1 MKPHESKK
9 QGQNKGEK
17 EGRKQRAIKKQRAI
31 IVVQAFINK
40 IKLAFQVVNYNVT

>member
-17 EGRKQRAIKKQRAI
+17 EGRKQRAI
-31 IVVQAFINK
+31 IVVQALIHK